1 MERGKIGVAC
11 VPRDVR
17 SRLTEID
24 IGIEGGGVEDQSGT
38 ADGGWRQFT
47 KISASQNRHFSFLKK
62 QKSQWKSVQNDTYK
76 MDYFK
81 SSNRCM
87 QTNE

>member
-1 MERGKIGVAC
+1 MDRGKIGVAC
-11 VPRDVR
+11 VSGDVW
-17 SRLTEID
+17 SRLAEID
-24 IGIEGGGVEDQSGT
+24 VGIEGGGVEDQSGT

-47 KISASQNRHFSFLKK
+47 KSSASQNRHFSFLKK
-62 QKSQWKSVQNDTYK
+62 QRTQWKSVQDDTYK
-76 MDYFK
+76 MDYCR